1 MEQMT
6 KCCFFQKPC
15 LYIHFIV
22 QVQLA
27 SGYSVY
33 ITEGDMQL
41 SLLQSKGNAAAF
53 ARELLDRMIPP
64 EKLGF
69 MTARGKVGG
78 VPKDIMDAVLSK

>member
-1 MEQMT
+1 
-6 KCCFFQKPC
+6 
-15 LYIHFIV
+15 
-22 QVQLA
+22 
-27 SGYSVY
+27 
-33 ITEGDMQL
+33 MQL
-41 SLLQSKGNAAAF
+41 SLLQSKGNASAF